1 MVDETIREMTRTAL
15 NATDDKNKEIL
26 IAELRK
32 AIESGNHELANAL
45 ELALKKA

>member
-1 MVDETIREMTRTAL
+1 MYLLTTRKL
-15 NATDDKNKEIL
+15 
-26 IAELRK
+26 AELRK